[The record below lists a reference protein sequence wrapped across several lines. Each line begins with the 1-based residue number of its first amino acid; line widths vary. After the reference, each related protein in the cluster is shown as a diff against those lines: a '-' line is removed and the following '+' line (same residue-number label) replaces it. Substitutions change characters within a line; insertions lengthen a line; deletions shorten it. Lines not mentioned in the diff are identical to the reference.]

1 MKIKLA
7 LLTILNL
14 FVLLGK
20 GQELKIGDHL
30 PTTIFKE
37 VWNHSSDQVDLRD
50 YRGKYVIL
58 DFWGTRCAPCLEGF
72 VFVQEI
78 QDAFQND
85 IQFLAVNK
93 GLDVDSVDRFFKQR
107 KHITTAK
114 IPYITNDTL
123 LNSYFPHQGM
133 PFYVILDREGKLL
146 KTVDRLNKDK
156 GNFDKLL
163 RNDLSGF
170 EREVK
175 KNYIPSLFESKW
187 DSLPIFASYIF
198 NNTISSGARIVIKNM
213 HGKEFSETGTIS
225 FLYQRAYENYFPT
238 VDVFRPGRLILE
250 VSDQSKYIKPENL
263 SNMDAAKWVDNNLYT
278 YVSRIPHSD
287 IRDLKQLMREDLERY
302 FRLKVSVEKRLVPH
316 LVLRRNERQFQLKT
330 KGGKTE
336 NSFMMT
342 ETRSETLP
350 EWRKLVNQPFASL
363 SDYFKTISEYKF
375 KTPFLDLT
383 GIRDYIDF
391 KIKGNVLDNISI
403 ADMQSVLEPAGLA
416 LTEEM
421 VEIDILILKE

>member
-7 LLTILNL
+7 LLAILNL
-14 FVLLGK
+14 FVVLGK
-20 GQELKIGDHL
+20 SQELKIGDQL
-30 PTTIFKE
+30 PTTVFKE
-37 VWNHSSDQVDLRD
+37 VWNHSSDQVDLKD

-78 QDAFQND
+78 QDAFQDD

-93 GLDVDSVDRFFKQR
+93 GLNVDSVDLFFKQR

-133 PFYVILDREGKLL
+133 PFYVILDREGKLV

-156 GNFDKLL
+156 GTFDKLL

-175 KNYIPSLFESKW
+175 KNYIPSLFESKC

-198 NNTISSGARIVIKNM
+198 NNTISSGARIVIKNI
-213 HGKEFSETGTIS
+213 HGKEFSDMGTIAL
-225 FLYQRAYENYFPT
+225 LYQRAYENYFPT

-250 VSDQSKYIKPENL
+250 VRDQSKYIKPENL
-263 SNMDAAKWVDNNLYT
+263 SNMDAAKWVDKNLYT
-278 YVSRIPHSD
+278 YVSRMPHSD
-287 IRDLKQLMREDLERY
+287 KRDPKQLMREDLERY
-302 FRLKVSVEKRLVPH
+302 FGLKVCVEKRSVPH

-342 ETRSETLP
+342 ETRSATLP

-363 SDYFKTISEYKF
+363 SDYFKAISEYKF
-375 KTPFLDLT
+375 KIPFLDLT
-383 GIRDYIDF
+383 GFKDYIDF
-391 KIKGNVLDNISI
+391 KIKGKVLDNISI
-403 ADMQSVLEPAGLA
+403 ADMQSVLEPSGLA

-421 VEIDILILKE
+421 VEIDVLILKE

>member
-20 GQELKIGDHL
+20 SQELKIGDQL
-30 PTTIFKE
+30 PTTLFKE
-37 VWNHSSDQVDLRD
+37 VWNHTSNRVDLKD
-50 YRGKYVIL
+50 YRGKYIIL
-58 DFWGTRCAPCLEGF
+58 DFWGPRCAPCLEGF

-93 GLDVDSVDRFFKQR
+93 GLDADSVENFFKRR
-107 KHITTAK
+107 KHIQTAK

-123 LNSYFPHQGM
+123 LNRYFPHQGM
-133 PFYVILDREGKLL
+133 PFYVILDREGKVL

-156 GNFDKLL
+156 STFDKLL

-175 KNYIPSLFESKW
+175 RNYVPTLFESKW

-198 NNTISSGARIVIKNM
+198 NHTISSGARIVIKNS
-213 HGKEFSETGTIS
+213 HGKEFSDMGTIA

-238 VDVFRPGRLILE
+238 VEVFRPGRLVLE
-250 VSDQSKYIKPENL
+250 VSDQSKYIQPEDLTNVE
-263 SNMDAAKWVDNNLYT
+263 AAKWIDKNLFT
-278 YVSRIPHSD
+278 YVCRMPHSD
-287 IRDLKQLMREDLERY
+287 KRDSKQLMREDLERY
-302 FRLKVSVEKRLVPH
+302 FGLKVSVEKRLVPH

-330 KGGKTE
+330 KGGKAE
-336 NSFMMT
+336 NSFIMT
-342 ETRSETLP
+342 ETRSATLS

-363 SDYFKTISEYKF
+363 SDYFKAISEHKF
-375 KTPFLDLT
+375 KMSFLDLT
-383 GIRDYIDF
+383 GIKGHIDF
-391 KIKGNVLDNISI
+391 KIKGEVLDKISI
-403 ADMQSVLEPAGLA
+403 ADMQAVLEPAGL
-416 LTEEM
+416 TMKEEM
-421 VEIDILILKE
+421 VEVDVLILRE

>member
-7 LLTILNL
+7 LLAILNL
-14 FVLLGK
+14 FVVLGK
-20 GQELKIGDHL
+20 SQELKIGDQL
-30 PTTIFKE
+30 PTTVFKE
-37 VWNHSSDQVDLRD
+37 VWNHSSDQVDLKD

-78 QDAFQND
+78 QDAFQDD

-133 PFYVILDREGKLL
+133 PFYVILDREGNLL

-156 GNFDKLL
+156 GTFEKLL

-175 KNYIPSLFESKW
+175 KNYIPTLFESKW
-187 DSLPIFASYIF
+187 DSLPIFSSYIF

-225 FLYQRAYENYFPT
+225 FLYQRAYENYYPT
-238 VDVFRPGRLILE
+238 VDVFLPGRLILE
-250 VSDQSKYIKPENL
+250 VSAQSKYFKPENL
-263 SNMDAAKWVDNNLYT
+263 TNINDAKWVDKNIYT
-278 YVSRIPHSD
+278 YVSRMPHSD
-287 IRDLKQLMREDLERY
+287 IRDPKQLMREDLERY
-302 FRLKVSVEKRLVPH
+302 FGLKVSVEKRLVPH

-330 KGGKTE
+330 RGGKSE

-342 ETRSETLP
+342 ETRSATLS

-383 GIRDYIDF
+383 GIKDYIDF

-421 VEIDILILKE
+421 VEIDVLILKE